1 MAINICIL
9 QSGCRTFVMLVI
21 TAFLYVIFINIAW
34 IMTCYTLNF
43 HYLSY
48 HSLRNQRHKRYTYRK
63 ATIPNSASLPVVT
76 IQLPLYNER
85 YVVARLINCVCQIDY
100 PKEKLQIQILD
111 DSDDDTTEI
120 IKVIVN
126 DYKLRGFDINYIHRW
141 DRSGYKAG
149 ALKAGM
155 KYAKGE
161 FIAIF
166 DADFIPPSDF
176 LKKAIGNFADP
187 KLGLVQC
194 RWGHINEDYSTLTEA
209 QAISLDLHFLIEQ
222 KAKSLTHLFMNF
234 NGAAGV
240 WRTSCIQ
247 DAGGWH
253 TTTIVE
259 DLDLSYRAQLRGW
272 KCLFLEDVV
281 VAAEI
286 PVQMNA
292 AKRQQFRWA
301 KGSVQVALK
310 LLLDVM
316 LQRKIPFD
324 TKIQAFIQLTRH
336 FTHPLFITQFLIFPI
351 LLALGCELYGAGWA
365 PVAGIV
371 IYILT
376 GPFSYLYM
384 IRKIWR
390 NKWKSKARQY
400 LFLIFFAQGISLNNT
415 IAVFDALLNGKS
427 EFLRTPKF
435 GILKKEQRWKEKS
448 YALPFTKTILLEIF
462 FSLYG
467 CIAIFISIFSRNPI
481 FVPIIII
488 QTMGFIYVAYLGM
501 MHSKKSFSG
510 RQKALLVQRV
520 REPLYDPQDINMR
533 LANKRTDTL
542 NTTIFDKTMI
552 RKTSLLNRNGA
563 NNMNTRYYRMILVG
577 ILGFV
582 AFGAG
587 MAYYGYQQT
596 IYPIDKA
603 MGYLSRAET
612 SQTPEMLLSH
622 IRHVQ
627 QLLPKQGNPVWS
639 FSTPRTEFGLI
650 QSDVAAMI
658 SRANSISSLEPH
670 TSAYNTGLQDIHASI
685 KVFETNLQ
693 EATPYLYVS
702 FTNVLLTIIWIAI
715 IVFIFAVM
723 KKGRGRF
730 SEYEAA

>member
-1 MAINICIL
+1 MAINIGIL
-9 QSGCRTFVMLVI
+9 QSGCKALMLGI
-21 TAFLYVIFINIAW
+21 GAFLYVIFISIAW

-48 HSLRNQRHKRYTYRK
+48 QSLRNLKHKKYAYKKDITS
-63 ATIPNSASLPVVT
+63 NSASLPIVT
-76 IQLPLYNER
+76 IQLPLYNEK
-85 YVVARLINCVCQIDY
+85 YVAARLINSVCQIDY

-120 IKVIVN
+120 IKVILN
-126 DYKLRGFDINYIHRW
+126 DYKLRGFDIAYIHRR

-194 RWGHINEDYSTLTEA
+194 RWGHVNEGYSTLTEA

-240 WRTSCIQ
+240 WRTLCIQ

-253 TTTIVE
+253 TSTLVE
-259 DLDLSYRAQLRGW
+259 DLDLSYRAQLKGW
-272 KCLFLEDVV
+272 KCLFLEDVI
-281 VAAEI
+281 VAAEL

-316 LQRKIPFD
+316 LQKKIPLD

-336 FTHPLFITQFLIFPI
+336 FIHPLFLTQFLIFPI
-351 LLALGCELYGAGWA
+351 LLTLGYELYGAGLA
-365 PVAGIV
+365 PVVGIL

-390 NKWKSKARQY
+390 RKWRSKARQY
-400 LFLIFFAQGISLNNT
+400 IFLIFFAAGISVNNT
-415 IAVFDALLNGKS
+415 VAIFDALLNSKS

-435 GILKKEQRWKEKS
+435 GILKKEEGWKDKS

-481 FVPIIII
+481 FLPIIII
-488 QTMGFIYVAYLGM
+488 QTIGFIYVAYLGIL
-501 MHSKKSFSG
+501 HSSKKSFTM
-510 RQKALLVQRV
+510 RQQSMLPRRV
-520 REPLYDPQDINMR
+520 RELHYDPKVINMR

-542 NTTIFDKTMI
+542 NTTVFDKTMI
-552 RKTSLLNRNGA
+552 RKTSLRNRNSA
-563 NNMNTRYYRMILVG
+563 SNMNTRYYRIILVG
-577 ILGFV
+577 ILGFI

-603 MGYLSRAET
+603 TGYLSRAET
-612 SQTPEMLLSH
+612 SQTPEMLLSY

-639 FSTPRTEFGLI
+639 FSTPTTDFGLI
-650 QSDVAAMI
+650 QSDLAAMI

-685 KVFETNLQ
+685 KVLETNLQ

-702 FTNVLLTIIWIAI
+702 FTNVLLSIIWIAI
-715 IVFIFAVM
+715 IVFIFAIM
-723 KKGRGRF
+723 KKGRARF
-730 SEYEAA
+730 REYEAA

>member
-1 MAINICIL
+1 
-9 QSGCRTFVMLVI
+9 
-21 TAFLYVIFINIAW
+21 
-34 IMTCYTLNF
+34 
-43 HYLSY
+43 
-48 HSLRNQRHKRYTYRK
+48 
-63 ATIPNSASLPVVT
+63 
-76 IQLPLYNER
+76 
-85 YVVARLINCVCQIDY
+85 
-100 PKEKLQIQILD
+100 
-111 DSDDDTTEI
+111 
-120 IKVIVN
+120 
-126 DYKLRGFDINYIHRW
+126 
-141 DRSGYKAG
+141 
-149 ALKAGM
+149 
-155 KYAKGE
+155 
-161 FIAIF
+161 
-166 DADFIPPSDF
+166 
-176 LKKAIGNFADP
+176 
-187 KLGLVQC
+187 
-194 RWGHINEDYSTLTEA
+194 
-209 QAISLDLHFLIEQ
+209 
-222 KAKSLTHLFMNF
+222 
-234 NGAAGV
+234 
-240 WRTSCIQ
+240 
-247 DAGGWH
+247 
-253 TTTIVE
+253 
-259 DLDLSYRAQLRGW
+259 
-272 KCLFLEDVV
+272 
-281 VAAEI
+281 
-286 PVQMNA
+286 
-292 AKRQQFRWA
+292 
-301 KGSVQVALK
+301 
-310 LLLDVM
+310 
-316 LQRKIPFD
+316 
-324 TKIQAFIQLTRH
+324 
-336 FTHPLFITQFLIFPI
+336 
-351 LLALGCELYGAGWA
+351 
-365 PVAGIV
+365 
-371 IYILT
+371 
-376 GPFSYLYM
+376 
-384 IRKIWR
+384 
-390 NKWKSKARQY
+390 
-400 LFLIFFAQGISLNNT
+400 
-415 IAVFDALLNGKS
+415 
-427 EFLRTPKF
+427 
-435 GILKKEQRWKEKS
+435 
-448 YALPFTKTILLEIF
+448 
-462 FSLYG
+462 
-467 CIAIFISIFSRNPI
+467 
-481 FVPIIII
+481 
-488 QTMGFIYVAYLGM
+488 MGFIYVAYLGM